1 MSETSG
7 ALNPGSLSRKKVL
20 GIPAL
25 YLAGGFVVVL
35 AIIAWRA
42 KTTKA
47 VDTAVAA
54 APATPATTGTIGGDV
69 YPTMPQGTVIVAPA
83 ATGGLAGTNSS
94 ITTNDDWVKAGTAAL
109 ITKGYSAGDAQYTL
123 QLYLDGSQ
131 LSVDQGKA
139 RDLVITELGLPPNL
153 TAVSGPVIPAA
164 ATQKVPPQSLGIVA
178 HVGNLPGSGYGN
190 GWFEVY
196 DNGTSRLVSSGQ
208 AAMTGIRP
216 AKTLNDT
223 EFSAYATPY
232 TG

>member
-47 VDTAVAA
+47 VDTA
-54 APATPATTGTIGGDV
+54 ATATTTPVATLGGDL

-94 ITTNDDWVKAGTAAL
+94 ITTNDDWVKAGTAYL
-109 ITKGYSAGDAQYTL
+109 ITQGYSAGDAQFML
-123 QLYLDGSQ
+123 QTYLDGAQ
-131 LSVDQGKA
+131 LSIDQGKA
-139 RDLVITELGLPPNL
+139 RDIVITQIGLPPNL
-153 TAVSGPVIPAA
+153 TPVSGPVIPAV
-164 ATQKVPPQSLGIVA
+164 ATPKVPPQSLGYVA
-178 HVGNLPGSGYGN
+178 HVGTTGAAPNGNN
-190 GWFEVY
+190 GWFQLY
-196 DNGTSRLVSSGQ
+196 DNGTRRWISSGE
-208 AAMTGIRP
+208 AAMTGIQP
-216 AKTLNDT
+216 TKTLND
-223 EFSAYATPY
+223 EQFSAYATPY